1 MDNGQILS
9 ADGWRNPRPAS
20 GSDQAIGA
28 EPDRS
33 ANDLRGSDLRS
44 LQAPPDPKHQVIRI
58 TSFFAGIAYGG
69 AATEGHGGDAV
80 IDTSAVTAVMEPITR
95 LAEHGLLRA

>member
-1 MDNGQILS
+1 LEEILGQLVGQS
-9 ADGWRNPRPAS
+9 RQLA
-20 GSDQAIGA
+20 Q
-28 EPDRS
+28 
-33 ANDLRGSDLRS
+33 S
-44 LQAPPDPKHQVIRI
+44 LIAVQTTCAALISEVCRLHPDPKHQMIRI